1 MFDFYYSYISNSVD
15 NSNTANMWGTFDL
28 GYKMK
33 SEMVPFMGIQY
44 ETLKSFNVD
53 SLATSSDSKVLI
65 NNSLIWFRVG
75 FENKIFSLR
84 DIAYSLGLHRTP
96 FAKNLFRMLDHS
108 FYFKI
113 IGSYAVTSS
122 SDNAKAFTGTKF
134 YTEVNS
140 RLFNDILFGAFYQI
154 TTLMILDE
162 MRNMEQRVMNNEY

>member
-1 MFDFYYSYISNSVD
+1 M
-15 NSNTANMWGTFDL
+15 TQ
-28 GYKMK
+28 K
-33 SEMVPFMGIQY
+33 E
-44 ETLKSFNVD
+44 
-53 SLATSSDSKVLI
+53 LI

-122 SDNAKAFTGTKF
+122 SGNAKAFTGTKF

-154 TTLMILDE
+154 TTLLGQTE
-162 MRNMEQRVMNNEY
+162 YSAQRLGVSIGYSFY